1 MAKLGGLKPTT
12 KSTSVKRSKWWVS
25 RVWCSKFGE
34 QHSGNQVAERG
45 DDMFGLG
52 VPFTFL
58 VIVIILIISGIKI
71 LKEYERAVVFRLG
84 RMVGVRGPGIVYIIP
99 GIEKMVK
106 MDLRTVTMDVPPQD
120 VITRDNV
127 SVKVNAVLYFRVLDP
142 NRAIREVANYLFAT
156 SQLAQVT
163 LRSICGQADLDELLA
178 ERDKINNRLQEILD
192 TQTDPWGI
200 KVVLVELK
208 DIDLPQ
214 QMQRAIAR
222 QAEAERER
230 RAKVIHADG
239 EFQAAQKLLEAAQVL
254 SQQPLAI
261 QLRYLE
267 TLTVIAADKNSTIVF
282 PLPMDIIQPLLNALP
297 KSRAAE

>member
-1 MAKLGGLKPTT
+1 
-12 KSTSVKRSKWWVS
+12 
-25 RVWCSKFGE
+25 
-34 QHSGNQVAERG
+34 
-45 DDMFGLG
+45 MFGLG

-106 MDLRTVTMDVPPQD
+106 MDLRTVTMDIPPQD

-127 SVKVNAVLYFRVLDP
+127 SVKVNAVLYFRVLEP
-142 NRAIREVANYLFAT
+142 SRAVIEVENYLFAT

-163 LRSICGQADLDELLA
+163 LRSVCGQAELDELLA
-178 ERDKINNRLQEILD
+178 ERDRINSRIQEILD
-192 TQTDPWGI
+192 QQTDPWGI

-208 DIDLPQ
+208 HIDLPQ
-214 QMQRAIAR
+214 EMQRAMAK

-239 EFQAAQKLLEAAQVL
+239 EFQASQKLADAAEVIGK
-254 SQQPLAI
+254 QPMAL
-261 QLRYLE
+261 QLRFLQSLVE
-267 TLTVIAADKNSTIVF
+267 VASEKNSTTIF
-282 PLPMDIIQPLLNALP
+282 PVPIDLLTPFLKRNDQT
-297 KSRAAE
+297 